1 VHQDRIQ
8 ARRIEQEEQS
18 KAGLSDIDG
27 NWQAPHKFHNDGKE
41 IYFGFSDFRKGGGYD
56 GNKILLLRFVSSID
70 LISAVFHLMKEGIS
84 RKHCARK
91 CHIFT

>member
-41 IYFGFSDFRKGGGYD
+41 IYFGFSDFRKGGGYA
-56 GNKILLLRFVSSID
+56 